1 MKKPMRK
8 TTIWKMTDSNEL
20 EMVRRRLRMTMKP
33 RRNRKRRKTA
43 MAADRVLAPA
53 LNPDRVVGAAAA
65 VAAVDPEADHDP
77 QVLQDR
83 VLLPVLDLVHLHPPK
98 MRRNGMAQLPLKFLL
113 EMLAVIF
120 LWLCFVR
127 GSSASGSSS
136 GSSSG
141 GSGSSSSGSSSDS
154 E

>member
-20 EMVRRRLRMTMKP
+20 EMVRWRLRMTMKP

-77 QVLQDR
+77 QALQDR

-98 MRRNGMAQLPLKFLL
+98 MRRNGMTQLPLKFLL
-113 EMLAVIF
+113 EILAVIF
-120 LWLCFVR
+120 LWLWFVR